1 MFYSKS
7 TGGFYDRAIHG
18 DNIPADA
25 VEISTEL
32 HAALLEG
39 QSQGNRIIADENGF
53 PVLADPP
60 AKTQAQI
67 IAEYEAALDAHLDS
81 VAKSY
86 RYNDRFSFAL
96 RAGFSGPYQAEGI
109 AFATWM
115 DTCNVQAFALLQE
128 VLVGRTEL
136 PTVEDF
142 IAMLPVFSLP

>member
-7 TGGFYDRAIHG
+7 TGGFYASEIHG

-25 VEISTEL
+25 VEITNEEHREL
-32 HAALLEG
+32 IEG
-39 QSQGNRIIADENGF
+39 QSQGKRIVADANGF

-60 AKTQAQI
+60 APTQAQI
-67 IAEYEAALDAHLDS
+67 IAQYEAALDTHLDS
-81 VAKSY
+81 VAKLH

-96 RAGFSGPYQAEGI
+96 RAGFAGPYQAEGI

-115 DTCNVQAFALLQE
+115 DTCNVQAFALLQS
-128 VLVGRTEL
+128 VLDGTAEL

>member
-7 TGGFYDRAIHG
+7 TWGFYSTEIHG

-25 VEISTEL
+25 VEITVEE
-32 HAALLEG
+32 HQALLEG
-39 QSQGNRIIADENGF
+39 QSQGKLIQADANGK

-60 AKTQAQI
+60 APTQAQI
-67 IAEYEAALDAHLDS
+67 ITQYESALDAHLDS
-81 VAKSY
+81 VAKAH

-96 RAGFSGPYQAEGI
+96 RAGFAGPYQAEGV

-115 DTCNVQAFALLQE
+115 DTCYVQAFAMLQE
-128 VLVGRTEL
+128 VLDGTAGQ

-142 IAMLPVFSLP
+142 IAALPAFALP

>member
-1 MFYSKS
+1 MFYSKQ
-7 TGGFYDRAIHG
+7 TGGFYSREIHG

-25 VEISTEL
+25 VEITSEHHREL
-32 HAALLEG
+32 IEG
-39 QSQGNRIIADENGF
+39 QSQGKRITADENGF
-53 PVLADPP
+53 PALADPP

-67 IAEYEAALDAHLDS
+67 IAEYESALDAHLDS
-81 VAKSY
+81 VAKLH

-96 RAGFSGPYQAEGI
+96 RAGFAGPYQAEGI

-128 VLVGRTEL
+128 VLEGKAEL

>member
-7 TGGFYDRAIHG
+7 TCGFYDRDFHG

-25 VEISTEL
+25 VEITASE

-39 QSQGNRIIADENGF
+39 QSQGKLIQADAKGK

-60 AKTQAQI
+60 APTQAQI
-67 IAEYEAALDAHLDS
+67 IAQYESALDAHLDS
-81 VAKSY
+81 VAQAH

-96 RAGFSGPYQAEGI
+96 RAGFAGPYQAEGV

-115 DTCNVQAFALLQE
+115 DTCNVQAFALLQS
-128 VLVGRTEL
+128 VLDGAAEL
-136 PTVEDF
+136 PTVEAF
-142 IAMLPVFSLP
+142 IAALPAFVLE